1 MRKIKQNCVI
11 EIDSV
16 NMKEAKRTFN
26 QMIRKVLSDKEEPV
40 MGRSR
45 FVVED
50 FFNKHC
56 FTFI

>member
-26 QMIRKVLSDKEEPV
+26 QMTRKVQSDKEEPV
-40 MGRSR
+40 MG
-45 FVVED
+45 
-50 FFNKHC
+50 
-56 FTFI
+56 

>member
-1 MRKIKQNCVI
+1 MRKIKQNYVI

-16 NMKEAKRTFN
+16 NVKEAKRTFN
-26 QMIRKVLSDKEEPV
+26 QIIRKVLSDKEEPE

-45 FVVED
+45 FDVED